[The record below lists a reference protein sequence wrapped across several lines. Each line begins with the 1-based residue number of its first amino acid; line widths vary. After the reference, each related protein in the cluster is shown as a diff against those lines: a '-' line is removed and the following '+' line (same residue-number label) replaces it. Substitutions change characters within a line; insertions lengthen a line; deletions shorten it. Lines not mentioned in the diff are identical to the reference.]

1 MGGKTP
7 YGFRTEPHTIQ
18 GIKTKRLIV
27 QSDEAEYI
35 KQMYEMYADPKI
47 SLHDIT
53 RKLTVLGM
61 RTYHGRPLSRATL
74 SVILRNP
81 IYVKADLN
89 IFEFYKNQGTDIFNS
104 ADDFIGTNGCYYYQG
119 KGNKEDKHKHL
130 QGQQL
135 VIAPHEGFIDPS
147 LWLKVRKKL
156 MASHTFQPARKGR
169 NSWLAGK
176 IKCGRCGY
184 ALTTAHANGIKY
196 FRCTVH
202 ADSKDCK
209 GCGCIKMHELHD
221 VVYGEMV
228 HELNAFKK
236 LAEKK
241 SAKNNP
247 KLTKKQLELAK
258 IESEIEKLIESLKT
272 AGATLVSYVNATVE
286 ELDTQRQLL
295 MREISALTFDAI
307 PSTQLETI
315 SNYLDKWEDVS
326 FEDKQ
331 KVVDYLI
338 TRVRATS
345 DSVQIEWKI

>member
-1 MGGKTP
+1 
-7 YGFRTEPHTIQ
+7 
-18 GIKTKRLIV
+18 
-27 QSDEAEYI
+27 
-35 KQMYEMYADPKI
+35 
-47 SLHDIT
+47 
-53 RKLTVLGM
+53 M

-81 IYVKADLN
+81 IYVKADLD
-89 IFEFYKNQGTDIFNS
+89 IYEFYKNQGTEIINS

-135 VIAPHEGFIDPS
+135 VIAPHEGFIESD
-147 LWLKVRKKL
+147 LWLTVRKKL

-202 ADSKDCK
+202 ADSKACE
-209 GCGCIKMHELHD
+209 GCGCVKMHELHGLIH
-221 VVYGEMV
+221 GEM
-228 HELNAFKK
+228 LKK
-236 LAEKK
+236 LKSFKTLTNRKK
-241 SAKNNP
+241 ALKINP
-247 KLTKKQLELAK
+247 KLTAKRLELAK
-258 IESEIEKLIESLKT
+258 IESEIEKLIESLTT
-272 AGATLVSYVNATVE
+272 AGVTLVSYVNVKIE
-286 ELDTQRQLL
+286 ELDTQRQTL
-295 MREISALTFDAI
+295 MREISALTFDTI
-307 PSTQLETI
+307 PSEQIETI
-315 SNYLDKWEDVS
+315 SNFLDDWESIS

-338 TRVRATS
+338 TRVKATNE
-345 DSVQIEWKI
+345 SVLIDWKI